1 MFHCFGFSIQSTT
14 FNQFALTIR
23 NVIFSFQR
31 CSVLVGN
38 SMCDFVFHRFVLHI
52 WSLVFIVF
60 PQWENLVRMNIV
72 LHHVK
77 NISGIFMTTMTF
89 LITS

>member
-1 MFHCFGFSIQSTT
+1 M
-14 FNQFALTIR
+14 
-23 NVIFSFQR
+23 
-31 CSVLVGN
+31 LVGN
-38 SMCDFVFHRFVLHI
+38 SMCDFVFHMFVLHI

-60 PQWENLVRMNIV
+60 PQWKNLVRMNIV
-72 LHHVK
+72 IHHVK